1 MNLYHCC
8 IKYCTVSIGH
18 LFKSCLI
25 TASSNIMIIWK
36 YYWRAGETIKPIKKM
51 WTSAFNVNQI
61 EQRMEYFLGLW
72 RARREKIR
80 SLQMLQLQVTNKLM
94 NIQAEGM
101 INCLGSNYS
110 SHKMLKSKLK
120 IQGEA
125 LTKRSRK
132 SIKEGLIYNQQ
143 VLFEERNRTLARPKI
158 MPGNIRN

>member
-1 MNLYHCC
+1 
-8 IKYCTVSIGH
+8 
-18 LFKSCLI
+18 
-25 TASSNIMIIWK
+25 
-36 YYWRAGETIKPIKKM
+36 
-51 WTSAFNVNQI
+51 
-61 EQRMEYFLGLW
+61 
-72 RARREKIR
+72 
-80 SLQMLQLQVTNKLM
+80 MLQLQVTNKLM

-143 VLFEERNRTLARPKI
+143 VLFEERNRTLARHKI